1 MLYMQPEITIVLLAS
16 LLFLLLASKYASRL
30 LVRHVS
36 DDVSVLARTALFAI
50 AFYGTLRYV

>member
-1 MLYMQPEITIVLLAS
+1 MQPEITIVLLAS

-36 DDVSVLARTALFAI
+36 DDVCVLARTALFAI